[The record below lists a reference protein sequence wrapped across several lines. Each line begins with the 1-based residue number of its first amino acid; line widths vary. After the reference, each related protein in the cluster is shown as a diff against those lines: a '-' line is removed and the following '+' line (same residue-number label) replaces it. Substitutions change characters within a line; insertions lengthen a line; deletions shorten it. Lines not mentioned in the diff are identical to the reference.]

1 MHYSALLILI
11 FLSSCATLPR
21 ANRSQSATS
30 GERNQRIYVASHGW
44 HTGIILERENMDE
57 RMPSLAKR
65 FPDSDYYEIG
75 WGDAGFYQAE
85 KITAK
90 ITLNAVFLP
99 SDTVVHLVGLNGD
112 PVSYFS
118 NSEVQEVSIS
128 AEGMK
133 SLCAFVESSFTR
145 NETGKPKILGPGLYG
160 DSQFYE
166 GHGKYHLF
174 NGCNKWTAK
183 VLYSGG
189 VEIEPRFK
197 ITSAS
202 VMGEIGAPISL
213 PKCQPLYR
221 KGPHGF

>member
-30 GERNQRIYVASHGW
+30 GERDKQIYVASHGW
-44 HTGIILERENMDE
+44 HTGIILEPENLNHL
-57 RMPSLAKR
+57 MPSLADR
-65 FPDSDYYEIG
+65 FPDCDYYEIG

-118 NSEVQEVSIS
+118 TSEVQEVSIS

-133 SLCAFVESSFTR
+133 SLCAFVESSFAR
-145 NETGKPKILGPGLYG
+145 DETGKPKMLGPGLYG
-160 DSQFYE
+160 DSQFFE
-166 GHGKYHLF
+166 GQGKYHLF

-183 VLYSGG
+183 ALHSGG
-189 VEIEPRFK
+189 VDIEPLFK
-197 ITSAS
+197 LTSAS
-202 VMGEIGAPISL
+202 VMGEIGAPVRSSRTRI
-213 PKCQPLYR
+213 LYR
-221 KGPHGF
+221 QGPRGF

>member
-1 MHYSALLILI
+1 MHYFSLLFSIL
-11 FLSSCATLPR
+11 LSGCSTLPV
-21 ANRSQSATS
+21 ANRSHSASS
-30 GERNQRIYVASHGW
+30 GERKQRIYVASHGW
-44 HTGIILERENMDE
+44 HTGIVLERDYLNQ

-99 SDTVVHLVGLNGD
+99 SDTVVHLVGLKGN
-112 PVSYFS
+112 PIEYFS
-118 NSEVQEVSIS
+118 TSEVSEVSIS
-128 AEGMK
+128 DEGMK
-133 SLCAFVESSFTR
+133 SLCTFVESSFAR
-145 NETGKPKILGPGLYG
+145 DEKGSPKMLGAGLYG

-166 GHGKYHLF
+166 GEGKYHLF

-183 VLYSGG
+183 ALHSGG

-202 VMGEIGAPISL
+202 VMDEIGAPDSS
-213 PKCQPLYR
+213 PKCQPLHR
-221 KGPHGF
+221 KGTRGF